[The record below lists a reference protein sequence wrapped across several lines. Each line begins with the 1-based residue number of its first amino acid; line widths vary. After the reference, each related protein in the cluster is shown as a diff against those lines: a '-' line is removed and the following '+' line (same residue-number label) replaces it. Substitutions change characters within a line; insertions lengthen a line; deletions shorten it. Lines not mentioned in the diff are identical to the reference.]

1 MRIKHSF
8 IYLVVVLALVATS
21 CKNKTE
27 HNNQESQKTQDSE
40 EEEGVNYP
48 EDEKVEKIYV
58 FPGEITDSM
67 ISRIQNMGDPFIRY
81 EAVDRIFTS
90 GKELSSENEYK
101 KIFFRKAVDLSVIHL
116 CVLYPD
122 PYNDFI
128 YDASWFALGGGE
140 KVVTVF
146 QYRQETQND
155 LRNKNLLVIITQDI
169 KGNYFTDIFGEDC
182 GMRYCGASRFYE
194 KDSLYIEYF
203 SDVKT
208 YSDFLLKIPA
218 YKEFKEAKPDL
229 FNWGY

>member
-1 MRIKHSF
+1 MATKY
-8 IYLVVVLALVATS
+8 IYTVIMIVLVLITSS

-27 HNNQESQKTQDSE
+27 HNNQESQKIQDSE
-40 EEEGVNYP
+40 EDQGVNYA
-48 EDEKVEKIYV
+48 EDEKFEKIYV
-58 FPGEITDSM
+58 FPGELTDSM

-146 QYRQETQND
+146 QYRQDTQND
-155 LRNKNLLVIITQDI
+155 LRNKNLLVIISQDI
-169 KGNYFTDIFGEDC
+169 EGNYFTDIFGEDC
-182 GMRYCGASRFYE
+182 GMRYCSVGRFCK
-194 KDSLYIEYF
+194 KDDEYIDF
-203 SDVKT
+203 FKDVK
-208 YSDFLLKIPA
+208 SVGDFRKKFPEYLKII
-218 YKEFKEAKPDL
+218 E
-229 FNWGY
+229 